1 MTIWLIHGVNVSD
14 GGAES
19 IGRLSP
25 HIAGNVVSVDYGW
38 TGIITLRC
46 TNRAV
51 VADLMRKVKP
61 GDVLIGHSNGA
72 LICWELAQR
81 LKDRLGAV
89 VVINP
94 AMRRDSR
101 WPDGLP
107 VLCLANSTDWVVQ
120 LGRMW
125 SRAVDVS
132 YTGIVPLM
140 LESAIKGSGTLFKS
154 AFQFKPHGWGAA
166 GRYGFTTNQKSV
178 TNFDTAET
186 WWTVPVR
193 GHSGVFAPGA
203 AWYWGGIIDRW
214 LAGVT
219 ISGDH

>member
-14 GGAES
+14 GGEQS
-19 IGRLSP
+19 IGRLAP
-25 HIAGNVVSVDYGW
+25 HLSGDVHLVDYGW
-38 TGIITLRC
+38 TGVITLRC

-81 LKDRLGAV
+81 LGNRLGAV

-94 AMRRDSR
+94 AMRRDTR

-120 LGRMW
+120 LGRVW

-140 LESAIKGSGTLFKS
+140 LESVAKGSGALFRT

-166 GRYGFTTNQKSV
+166 GRYGFTGNQKNV
-178 TNFDTAET
+178 TNFDTAES
-186 WWTVPVR
+186 WWLEPVR
-193 GHSGVFAPGA
+193 GHSGVFKPGA

-214 LAGVT
+214 LIAT
-219 ISGDH
+219 MEKSG